1 MAKSTRW
8 GNDAWVSHI
17 SDTQLPSLSSTVK
30 TLENLANDDT
40 VSLAKLGQSVL
51 HDYAL
56 TSSILRVAN
65 SAAYMGRNQV
75 TTVSRAAVVL
85 GYSTIKNIC
94 ITAKLLGSLMENNNL
109 SEGVYVR
116 ILKQMAHSFHAGMLT
131 QILMPGQ
138 SEAKKEE
145 TFIAALL
152 HHIGECGFWS
162 AGGNITKELDE
173 LLKQIDPTDTAQK
186 DKIVQENLGTSFD
199 RISIGL
205 AENWNLSENF
215 TLSLKDKRDHDKQAN
230 IVILADKLSLA
241 IANPQSSKGKIKGL
255 LEQAG
260 KISGIKPE
268 ALQKTIE
275 QCTNKTEKLLQS
287 YGADMLVQY
296 LHPGGAIL
304 PKPEDPPPFEN
315 DEKLQ
320 LQILRELTSLTTEG
334 GDFNVIIQTSLEG
347 IYRGIG
353 MDRVIVLLKNK
364 QKKVLEPRFIC
375 GENAQQLKEYF
386 TLPLTGSENIF
397 TYAFKNSQ
405 YLWADGFEDENWFR
419 LLNKPIRN
427 ITSCDGFFIAPVMW
441 DTHCIG
447 LIYTD
452 RNNRKHNRRSKL
464 GKDEFDAFSHF
475 TQQTN
480 LCLSII
486 LKR

>member
-1 MAKSTRW
+1 MAKSTKW
-8 GNDAWVSHI
+8 GNDAWVEHI
-17 SDTQLPSLSSTVK
+17 SEIQLPSLSSTVK

-94 ITAKLLGSLMENNNL
+94 ITAKLLGSLMENSNV
-109 SEGVYVR
+109 SEGVYTR
-116 ILKQMAHSFHAGMLT
+116 ILRQMAHSFHAGMLT
-131 QILMPGQ
+131 QIMMPNET
-138 SEAKKEE
+138 EAKKEE

-173 LLKQIDPTDTAQK
+173 LLSTIDPTDKSQI
-186 DKIVQENLGTSFD
+186 DKIVMKNLGTSFD
-199 RISIGL
+199 RISLGL
-205 AENWNLSENF
+205 AENWNLSDNF
-215 TLSLKDKRDHDKQAN
+215 MMSLKDGRDHDQQAG

-241 IANPQSSKGKIKGL
+241 IANPQSSKGQIKGL
-255 LEQAG
+255 LEQVS
-260 KISGIKPE
+260 KISRIKPE
-268 ALQKTIE
+268 TLKKSIE
-275 QCTNKTEKLLQS
+275 HCTTKTEKLLQS

-334 GDFNVIIQTSLEG
+334 GDFNVVIQTSLEG

-364 QKKVLEPRFIC
+364 QKKTLEPRFIC
-375 GENAQQLKEYF
+375 GENAQQLKEAF
-386 TLPLTGSENIF
+386 TLPLNSSENIF
-397 TYAFKNSQ
+397 TYAVKNNE
-405 YLWADGFEDENWFR
+405 YIWANGFEDENWFS
-419 LLNKPIRN
+419 LIGKPIRN
-427 ITSCDGFFIAPVMW
+427 IANRDGFFIAPVMW

-447 LIYTD
+447 LIYAD
-452 RNNRKHNRRSKL
+452 RSNRKHNKRSKL
-464 GKDEFDAFSHF
+464 GKEEFNAFNHF

>member
-1 MAKSTRW
+1 
-8 GNDAWVSHI
+8 
-17 SDTQLPSLSSTVK
+17 
-30 TLENLANDDT
+30 
-40 VSLAKLGQSVL
+40 
-51 HDYAL
+51 
-56 TSSILRVAN
+56 
-65 SAAYMGRNQV
+65 MGRNQV

-109 SEGVYVR
+109 SEGVYTR

-131 QILMPGQ
+131 QLMMPNE
-138 SEAKKEE
+138 SDAKKEE

-162 AGGNITKELDE
+162 AGGNITQELDQ
-173 LLKQIDPTDTAQK
+173 LLLQIDPTDSSK
-186 DKIVQENLGTSFD
+186 IDKIVMDNLGTSFD
-199 RISIGL
+199 RISLGL
-205 AENWNLSENF
+205 ADNWNLGDNF
-215 TLSLKDKRDHDKQAN
+215 MLSLKDERDHDKQAN
-230 IVILADKLSLA
+230 IVLLADKLSLA
-241 IANPQSSKGKIKGL
+241 IANPKSSKGQIKGL
-255 LEQAG
+255 LTQVS
-260 KISGIKPE
+260 KISRIKPE
-268 ALQKTIE
+268 VLEKSIE
-275 QCTNKTEKLLQS
+275 HCTNKTEKLLQS

-304 PKPEDPPPFEN
+304 PKPEDPAPFEN

-334 GDFNVIIQTSLEG
+334 GDFNVVIQTSLEG

-364 QKKVLEPRFIC
+364 QKKTLEPRFIC
-375 GENAQQLKEYF
+375 GENAQQLKDAF
-386 TLPLTGSENIF
+386 TLPLTSSENIF
-397 TYAFKNSQ
+397 THALKSHEYI
-405 YLWADGFEDENWFR
+405 WANGFEDETWFT
-419 LLNKPIRN
+419 LLSKPIRN
-427 ITSCDGFFIAPVMW
+427 ITSRDGFFIAPVMW

-447 LIYTD
+447 LIYAD
-452 RNNRKHNRRSKL
+452 RSNRKHNKRGKL
-464 GKDEFDAFSHF
+464 GKEEFNAFNHF